1 LISACGVCRIYGGWW
16 FRSWRDDSAADW
28 KCSIRTIRT
37 SRRGRRANE
46 DCGTVTFPVWSWP
59 IWPAT
64 TEIAGRERGF
74 FGGPLRRRS
83 LLVVLTDSTF
93 WTAALIS
100 GALFV
105 LLVII
110 GARQKENI
118 VNRNMR
124 VWGVAC
130 AVLFAVAFISVAVG
144 LVMSRLA

>member
-1 LISACGVCRIYGGWW
+1 
-16 FRSWRDDSAADW
+16 
-28 KCSIRTIRT
+28 
-37 SRRGRRANE
+37 
-46 DCGTVTFPVWSWP
+46 
-59 IWPAT
+59 
-64 TEIAGRERGF
+64 
-74 FGGPLRRRS
+74 
-83 LLVVLTDSTF
+83 VLTDSTF